1 MSEHIRVGIVGASPQ
16 SWATAAHLP
25 ALAHL
30 DELTVTAVA
39 TTRQDSARAA
49 AGTFGIPHAFASAE
63 ELASHP
69 EVDLVVV
76 SVKVPAHA
84 AVIRAALAA
93 GKHVYAEWPLGVDL
107 AEASALAD
115 AAAAAGV
122 VHAVN
127 LQAYHSPGAHFVA
140 DLLADGRIGPV
151 ESVSMTAAGD
161 PLGGSRIPRSLAWS
175 TEPAAGNNLLTVMA
189 GHALAALERVAGP
202 LADVSA
208 VLANL
213 HDRVAVAE
221 TGELIANHVPGQVAL
236 HGRLGSGALLSLSI
250 HGGSATAPSG
260 FAITISGTDGAAT
273 DLPVPGRYR
282 LIPAGVPAG
291 PATHIAALYREIAQA
306 ITEGRPAHPGFETAV
321 HHHQTLAAIER
332 AAQTGVRQSLAPAA
346 GSSAPAWS
354 TATAAASCMA
364 CSPPKPP
371 SAAPASTSG
380 HPASGGR
387 SCTSTTWP
395 CSTWPSPPGRHQA
408 PSGMAP
414 ARPSAS
420 TRSQQH
426 SAAARPPAGRCTR
439 PAPNSACSPACSPG
453 TRTSLPPRP
462 APRWTGH
469 RPTPRSSNTSPRDR
483 RHRHSTPGHCH
494 CRLRQPRCHQP
505 NRTSMIGS
513 SHHSGQST
521 QPPAAAPAIRIA
533 AASSG
538 TTMSGRG
545 NGAPGCAML
554 DSSRAGGRS
563 ASSPPRS
570 RPVRADRALVSRSS
584 NSAWSS
590 RPCWKCSPSSVTTA
604 SRSASDTR
612 RSGWASQRLPPGWP
626 ACGPPPRHGRRAAAG
641 AASCLISSM

>member
-1 MSEHIRVGIVGASPQ
+1 MPERIRVGIVGASPQ

-49 AGTFGIPHAFASAE
+49 AGTFGIRHAFASAE

-69 EVDLVVV
+69 EVDLVVA

-122 VHAVN
+122 VRAVS

-140 DLLADGRIGPV
+140 D
-151 ESVSMTAAGD
+151 
-161 PLGGSRIPRSLAWS
+161 
-175 TEPAAGNNLLTVMA
+175 LLTVMA

-250 HGGSATAPSG
+250 HGGSAAAPSG
-260 FAITISGTDGAAT
+260 FAITISGADGTLTITPADPGHYPGWAEWRVRLRGTDGAAT
-273 DLPVPGRYR
+273 DLPVPDRYR

-306 ITEGRPAHPGFETAV
+306 ITEGRPAHPGFDTAV

-332 AAQTGVRQSLAPAA
+332 AAQTGLRQSLAPQA
-346 GSSAPAWS
+346 GP
-354 TATAAASCMA
+354 
-364 CSPPKPP
+364 
-371 SAAPASTSG
+371 
-380 HPASGGR
+380 
-387 SCTSTTWP
+387 
-395 CSTWPSPPGRHQA
+395 RH
-408 PSGMAP
+408 
-414 ARPSAS
+414 RP
-420 TRSQQH
+420 
-426 SAAARPPAGRCTR
+426 AAR
-439 PAPNSACSPACSPG
+439 
-453 TRTSLPPRP
+453 
-462 APRWTGH
+462 
-469 RPTPRSSNTSPRDR
+469 D
-483 RHRHSTPGHCH
+483 
-494 CRLRQPRCHQP
+494 Q
-505 NRTSMIGS
+505 
-513 SHHSGQST
+513 
-521 QPPAAAPAIRIA
+521 
-533 AASSG
+533 
-538 TTMSGRG
+538 
-545 NGAPGCAML
+545 
-554 DSSRAGGRS
+554 AGGKV
-563 ASSPPRS
+563 A
-570 RPVRADRALVSRSS
+570 
-584 NSAWSS
+584 
-590 RPCWKCSPSSVTTA
+590 
-604 SRSASDTR
+604 
-612 RSGWASQRLPPGWP
+612 
-626 ACGPPPRHGRRAAAG
+626 
-641 AASCLISSM
+641 